1 MGSSTEILDI
11 SSDEEVDF
19 GDTTESSDFGVG
31 GGEYEDV
38 DYSFVSKLLGDIGGN
53 KENDS
58 DSDSDADSDEVMLVN
73 EAIPKAPQKLRIGPL
88 KLSTKVVAD
97 ESDDDDDD
105 CVILDEDPDKPV
117 VMASGMADNAGD
129 DDLEIVGEKGEDKSA
144 NWLLASFCL
153 RNIVNDGAGASH
165 TAWYSAATRLLC
177 HAVWRGDSSFAP
189 YCMARKASRRAILHG
204 AKDESQRYTAWR
216 KRRVAAPFSK
226 YGAGLSPDEPCRL
239 FMACYAEAQ
248 PFKAG
253 WAFILRKRVA
263 CRDFPHSRHLCATF
277 PFAST
282 PHALCCDQCHCY
294 VCDVLAPCSHWG
306 TGFSSIDHC
315 HASDKDDFWRA
326 ERKRIRKGGRPLPV
340 FPSIHGAS
348 PLEAPVQT
356 IQVPALAPS
365 HLNSLLQ
372 KQSISPVTNHP
383 HPVSSNANVSNVV
396 NQARI
401 HPSLCVVP
409 RHEPQSQFSL
419 QSQPTSNNNVA
430 SGDKIHNVESR
441 SFQSFTPHAVF
452 KQPGYVAAS
461 LNDSNSYGSQLSSDP
476 SLQRCHSF
484 QALVLNGIHGLTQ
497 QSGGSGSDHSAFHQ
511 PKISSPQSTDVSS
524 AKYPP
529 SQPQIHSEPYSSCLF
544 RDPRHSQMP
553 SQPYHYVAF
562 EPDSPLPSQ
571 TLSSYQSADS
581 GFGDQPLTRSMMSS
595 RSHLASGFP
604 SQSSQLQIHDNP
616 TSLFVDGQNEMRQGN
631 RTQNVIDASPTDFGY
646 AWNSSLNHGNPQIHA
661 ELFPQCQG
669 TAPADNSQ
677 LQSIAKDNY
686 RQSMAPQDNFHP
698 QTVAVADNSSLS
710 YNTHSQFPVSR
721 KPGSLKLQ
729 LDDWTFGSHSLP
741 DGFEVMS
748 PDWNVSSR

>member
-1 MGSSTEILDI
+1 MGSSTEILEI

-38 DYSFVSKLLGDIGGN
+38 DYSLLSKLLGDIG
-53 KENDS
+53 DS
-58 DSDSDADSDEVMLVN
+58 ES
-73 EAIPKAPQKLRIGPL
+73 PQKLRIGPL

-105 CVILDEDPDKPV
+105 CVILDDDPDKPV
-117 VMASGMADNAGD
+117 VMASSMADNAGD

-165 TAWYSAATRLLC
+165 TAWLERRVA
-177 HAVWRGDSSFAP
+177 AP
-189 YCMARKASRRAILHG
+189 YCMAQTTSRSAILHG
-204 AKDESQRYTAWR
+204 AKGESQRHFPNMVLGFHLT
-216 KRRVAAPFSK
+216 SH
-226 YGAGLSPDEPCRL
+226 GAFLWCATLKPSLSRL
-239 FMACYAEAQ
+239 
-248 PFKAG
+248 
-253 WAFILRKRVA
+253 VA

-348 PLEAPVQT
+348 PLEAPIQT
-356 IQVPALAPS
+356 IQVPALAPP

-372 KQSISPVTNHP
+372 NQSLSPVTNHP
-383 HPVSSNANVSNVV
+383 HPVSSNVNVSNVV
-396 NQARI
+396 NQVRI

-452 KQPGYVAAS
+452 KQPSYVAAS
-461 LNDSNSYGSQLSSDP
+461 LKDSNSYGSQLSSDP

-553 SQPYHYVAF
+553 SQPYVNSKFVNEVPLQPQAAPKPSVKNSDNLILRQHYVAF

-646 AWNSSLNHGNPQIHA
+646 AWNSSLNHGNHQIHA

>member
-38 DYSFVSKLLGDIGGN
+38 DYSLLSKLLGDIGGN

-58 DSDSDADSDEVMLVN
+58 DSDSDADSDEVVLVN

-129 DDLEIVGEKGEDKSA
+129 DDLEIVGEKGELMMA
-144 NWLLASFCL
+144 LA
-153 RNIVNDGAGASH
+153 
-165 TAWYSAATRLLC
+165 
-177 HAVWRGDSSFAP
+177 
-189 YCMARKASRRAILHG
+189 RAILHG
-204 AKDESQRYTAWR
+204 SKGESQRHTAWR
-216 KRRVAAPFSK
+216 KRRVAALYCMAQKASRSAIFQN
-226 YGAGLSPDEPCRL
+226 GAGLSPDEPWRL
-239 FMACYAEAQ
+239 FM
-248 PFKAG
+248 
-253 WAFILRKRVA
+253 VA

-277 PFAST
+277 PFATT

-294 VCDVLAPCSHWG
+294 VCDVRAPCSHWG

-553 SQPYHYVAF
+553 SQPYVNSKFVNEVPLQPQAAPKPSVKNSDNWILRQHYVAF